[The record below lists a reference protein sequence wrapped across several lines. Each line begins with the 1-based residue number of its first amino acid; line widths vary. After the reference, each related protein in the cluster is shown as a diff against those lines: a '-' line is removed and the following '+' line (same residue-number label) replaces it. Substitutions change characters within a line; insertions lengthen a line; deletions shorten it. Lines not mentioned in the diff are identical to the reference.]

1 MGEVE
6 KSMQAGA
13 KLERER
19 LARTAMGLRVRNE
32 DESRNAREFAAAGEV
47 AERQRILRL
56 FEEHVKSD
64 DHAEWA
70 EWAIDVINLSKDYRY
85 L

>member
-1 MGEVE
+1 MDEVE

-19 LARTAMGLRVRNE
+19 LARIAMGERLRK

-70 EWAIDVINLSKDYRY
+70 VWATDVINLSKDYRY